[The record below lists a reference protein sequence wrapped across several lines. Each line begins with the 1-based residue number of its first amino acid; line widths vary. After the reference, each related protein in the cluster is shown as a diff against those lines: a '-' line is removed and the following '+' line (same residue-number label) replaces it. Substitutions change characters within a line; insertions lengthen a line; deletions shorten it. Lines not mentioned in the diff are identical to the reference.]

1 MAANST
7 REDFYK
13 DLDKARHR
21 RGISGIIIAGLLMLA
36 GLALLAY
43 LFLLN

>member
-1 MAANST
+1 MAPNTT

-21 RGISGIIIAGLLMLA
+21 RGFGSIIIAGLLGLA
-36 GLALLAY
+36 GLALIVY
-43 LFLLN
+43 LFIRG